1 MFQAFVAATGA
12 LGGLLLRLRPSR
24 ARIAITIALMIG
36 AGVLEG
42 AMIATLMP
50 LLSILTGGTAAG
62 TIYRMVPALTQL
74 DRSSQILLF
83 ASAIFLLVA
92 LKNVAGNLG
101 AASAGK
107 LRATALVYLRK
118 QLLDNLLHAPPAR
131 LEAHTT
137 GEIAGAFLA
146 EAVRVNRALDYLL
159 MLTQRAIMAL
169 SYLAAV
175 FVLSWQL
182 TIVTLGL
189 GVLLGLTSLV
199 LNRRTLRIG
208 RELAAANLELGR
220 EVTETANGWRV
231 IRTTASEAERER
243 SFEKWNRRQAFA
255 EVDASLAQT
264 ILTGTMETLGVAG
277 AMAITALAYAIWMS
291 PGSMDVSRF
300 MAFAFALLR
309 LLPALNQVY
318 GLQSAVTAFTGSV
331 EKTLQWLQLPSYPS
345 RPFGVRAVDSLKR
358 GVTFENVSFAYKPG
372 QPALSDISL
381 DLRAGET
388 TAVLG
393 SSGSGKSTLASLLV
407 RLREPQAG
415 RILFDGVDHWE
426 FSPAEFHRA
435 VALVDQDPF
444 LFNASIAE
452 NIALGAPGVSRDD
465 VLSALRR
472 VQLGSLIES
481 LPDGIDTVVGERG
494 ATLSG
499 GQRQRMAIARAIV
512 RDPKLLI
519 LDEPTSALDA
529 ATEQEVVAAIE
540 AASAGRTTIII
551 THRPSTVEHAAR
563 TLRIARGRLES
574 VEERQPAPQTV
585 EARHDA

>member
-1 MFQAFVAATGA
+1 MFQAFAAATSAMGR
-12 LGGLLLRLRPSR
+12 LLRRLRPSR
-24 ARIAITIALMIG
+24 AQIALTIALMIG
-36 AGVLEG
+36 AGLLEG

-50 LLSILTGGTAAG
+50 LLSVLTGGAAAG
-62 TIYRMVPALTQL
+62 TIYRILPALSEL
-74 DRSSQILLF
+74 DRSTQILLF
-83 ASAIFLLVA
+83 ACGIFLLVA
-92 LKNVAGNLG
+92 LKNVVGNVG

-107 LRATALVYLRK
+107 LRARALIYLRM
-118 QLLDNLLHAPPAR
+118 QLLHGVLHAPPAR
-131 LEAHTT
+131 LESHTT

-159 MLTQRAIMAL
+159 ALIQRAIMAL
-169 SYLAAV
+169 SYLTAV
-175 FVLSWQL
+175 LLLSWQL

-189 GVLLGLTSLV
+189 GIVLGLTTLL

-208 RELAAANLELGR
+208 RDLASANLGLGR
-220 EVTETANGWRV
+220 EVTETVNGWRV
-231 IRTTASEAERER
+231 VRTTASESERER
-243 SFEKWNRRQAFA
+243 SFDKWNRAHAHA

-264 ILTGTMETLGVAG
+264 ILGGTTETLGVAG
-277 AMAITALAYAIWMS
+277 AMGITALAYAIWMS

-318 GLQSAVTAFTGSV
+318 GLQSAVAAFTGSI
-331 EKTLQWLQLPSYPS
+331 EKTLQWLELPSYPI
-345 RPFGVRAVDSLKR
+345 RPFGVRRVEALKH
-358 GVTFENVSFAYKPG
+358 GVTFDNVSFSYKPD
-372 QPALSDISL
+372 QPALSSISL
-381 DLRAGET
+381 ELRAGET

-407 RLREPQAG
+407 RLREPQSG

-435 VALVDQDPF
+435 VALVEQDPF

-452 NIALGAPGVSRDD
+452 NVAVGAPGVSREN
-465 VLSALRR
+465 VLDALRR
-472 VQLGSLIES
+472 VQLGALIES
-481 LPDGIDTVVGERG
+481 LPEGVDTVLGERG

-499 GQRQRMAIARAIV
+499 GQRQRIAIARAIV

-529 ATEQEVVAAIE
+529 ETEQEVVAAID
-540 AASAGRTTIII
+540 AASAGRTTVII
-551 THRPSTVEHAAR
+551 THRPSTIEHAQR
-563 TLRIARGRLES
+563 TLRLARGRLES
-574 VEERQPAPQTV
+574 VEERQLAPRAIEV
-585 EARHDA
+585 RRDA